1 MLPEK
6 PSIASALKL
15 AQTCPKWEGCN
26 AAFCP
31 AVGGLHLRGERVCL
45 YLREAVKTDG
55 EARVRATLPGE
66 LAEVVL
72 RAAQERI
79 LGRDALGEAL
89 KRASWTSS
97 KLEAGRRLVGIT

>member
-1 MLPEK
+1 MSDLTTGLRLGE
-6 PSIASALKL
+6 S
-15 AQTCPKWEGCN
+15 CPKWEGCN

-72 RAAQERI
+72 RAAQGRI

-89 KRASWTSS
+89 KRASLTGS

>member
-1 MLPEK
+1 M
-6 PSIASALKL
+6 SALTTGL
-15 AQTCPKWEGCN
+15 RLGEACPKWECCN

-72 RAAQERI
+72 RSAQERI

>member
-1 MLPEK
+1 M
-6 PSIASALKL
+6 SALITGL
-15 AQTCPKWEGCN
+15 RLGESCPKWEGCN

-55 EARVRATLPGE
+55 EARVRGTLPGE
-66 LAEVVL
+66 LAEAVL
-72 RAAQERI
+72 RAARERI
-79 LGRDALGEAL
+79 LGRDALGMAL
-89 KRASWTSS
+89 KAASRRGS